1 MKKFHFIIFT
11 YEKVYKL
18 FQLYLEKKC
27 LFFKKFN
34 FTYIYILFLLISHD
48 ILLSESYDINGI
60 SNQSNIKIISS
71 YAFSNY
77 HNIRKFEILTN
88 SNLQNLETY
97 QMCSQQL
104 KKFKIIV
111 NYPKLSSFLS
121 SCSIKLE
128 DCFKCFSSIY

>member
-1 MKKFHFIIFT
+1 MKKYINYFSYIS
-11 YEKVYKL
+11 
-18 FQLYLEKKC
+18 KKNAYF
-27 LFFKKFN
+27 LKN
-34 FTYIYILFLLISHD
+34 LISLIYILFLLISHD

-88 SNLQNLETY
+88 SNLKNLETY